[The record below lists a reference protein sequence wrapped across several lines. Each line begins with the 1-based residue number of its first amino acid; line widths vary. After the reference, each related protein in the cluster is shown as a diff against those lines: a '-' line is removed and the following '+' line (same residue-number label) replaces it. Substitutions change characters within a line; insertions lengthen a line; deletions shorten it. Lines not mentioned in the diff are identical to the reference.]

1 MDKLWIGFEFFVTVF
16 EAFVIMHFVCAFF
29 DHSFSSKK
37 GRIIYVCASVCYALM
52 VLMINSITSYEG
64 LIGVIYSV
72 YIFIFSLIFLHGK
85 VVTKI
90 FISILTNL
98 CLVSVNTLVTSLIS
112 IVFKN
117 DVELIYTEKTVSR
130 FLMIIIVQVLLLLI
144 FSVLLKIFKKKNVRL
159 GKTEW
164 FFILVIFIISFLSI
178 TAIHITLQKND
189 LTEQYI
195 SILIAAELGLILINI
210 ICFFMMSILS
220 NSHKAAEELSVLKQ
234 QDEIRKQ
241 YAENVKYRYDEI
253 RRIRHDMKQSY
264 TVLETLLSENRTSE
278 AIDYIRSGRSAITK
292 TEVLVDVGNDFV
304 NSILN
309 SKLSTA
315 KQLGIEVICSSV
327 KDISGVE
334 AVDLCTLLG
343 NLLDNAIEA
352 AEQCPLEKSLIE
364 VKITSSDNKLVIQ
377 VTNSIKCSVLNEN
390 SELKSTKPNPLKH
403 GFGVRSIRLI
413 AKKYSGTVKYF
424 EEDDTLSCRVILYR
438 EKI

>member
-37 GRIIYVCASVCYALM
+37 GRIIYICASLCYALM
-52 VLMINSITSYEG
+52 VLVINSITSYEG
-64 LIGVIYSV
+64 WLGVVYSIYILV
-72 YIFIFSLIFLHGK
+72 FSLIFLRGK
-85 VVTKI
+85 LLIKI
-90 FISILTNL
+90 FVSIFTDI
-98 CLVSVNTLVTSLIS
+98 CLIS
-112 IVFKN
+112 VSTFAVNLISVVFKN
-117 DVELIYTEKTVSR
+117 NVDEIYSEKTLPR
-130 FLMIIIVQVLLLLI
+130 FLMIIIDQLI
-144 FSVLLKIFKKKNVRL
+144 LFYVFAVFLRIFKKSKMNF
-159 GKTEW
+159 GKKEW
-164 FFILVIFIISFLSI
+164 TFIITIFVASFLSLAVI
-178 TAIHITLQKND
+178 QITLQKND
-189 LTEQYI
+189 LSEQYI
-195 SILIAAELGLILINI
+195 GILMAAELGLILINI

-220 NSHKAAEELSVLKQ
+220 NSHKAAEELSVMKQ

-264 TVLETLLSENRTSE
+264 TVLETLLSENRTLE

-390 SELKSTKPNPLKH
+390 SELKSTKPNPMEH

-413 AKKYSGTVKYF
+413 AKKYSGTIKYF
-424 EEDDTLSCRVILYR
+424 EEDDTLSCRVILYW

>member
-37 GRIIYVCASVCYALM
+37 GRIIYICASLCYALM
-52 VLMINSITSYEG
+52 VLVINSITSYEG
-64 LIGVIYSV
+64 WLGVVYSIYILV
-72 YIFIFSLIFLHGK
+72 FSLIFLRGK
-85 VVTKI
+85 LLIKI
-90 FISILTNL
+90 FVSIFTDI
-98 CLVSVNTLVTSLIS
+98 CLIS
-112 IVFKN
+112 VSTFAVNLISAVFKN
-117 DVELIYTEKTVSR
+117 NVDEIYSEKTLPR
-130 FLMIIIVQVLLLLI
+130 FLMIIIDQLI
-144 FSVLLKIFKKKNVRL
+144 LFYVFAVFLRIFKKSKMNF
-159 GKTEW
+159 GKKEW
-164 FFILVIFIISFLSI
+164 TFIITIFVASFLSLA
-178 TAIHITLQKND
+178 AIQITLQKND
-189 LTEQYI
+189 LSEQYI
-195 SILIAAELGLILINI
+195 GILMAAELGLILINI

-220 NSHKAAEELSVLKQ
+220 NSHKAAEELSVMKQ

-264 TVLETLLSENRTSE
+264 TVLETLLSENRTLE

-352 AEQCPLEKSLIE
+352 AEHCPLEKSLIE

-390 SELKSTKPNPLKH
+390 SELKSTKPNPMEH

-413 AKKYSGTVKYF
+413 AKKYSGTIKYF
-424 EEDDTLSCRVILYR
+424 EEDDTLSCRVILYW

>member
-1 MDKLWIGFEFFVTVF
+1 MDKLWIGFEFLVTVF

-37 GRIIYVCASVCYALM
+37 GRTIYICASVCYAFM
-52 VLMINSITSYEG
+52 VLTINSITSYEG

-72 YIFIFSLIFLHGK
+72 YILIFSLIFLQGK

-98 CLVSVNTLVTSLIS
+98 CLVSVNAFVTSLIS
-112 IVFKN
+112 IVLKN
-117 DVELIYTEKTVSR
+117 DVELIYTEKTISR
-130 FLMIIIVQVLLLLI
+130 FLMIVIVQALLLLV
-144 FSVLLKIFKKKNVRL
+144 FSLILKIFKKKNVNL

-164 FFILVIFIISFLSI
+164 FFILIIFIISFLSI
-178 TAIHITLQKND
+178 AAIHITLQKND
-189 LTEQYI
+189 LSEQYI
-195 SILIAAELGLILINI
+195 GFLIAAELGLILINI
-210 ICFFMMSILS
+210 ACFFMMSILS
-220 NSHKAAEELSVLKQ
+220 NNHKAAEELSILKQ
-234 QDEIRKQ
+234 QEEIRKQ

-278 AIDYIRSGRSAITK
+278 AMEYIRAGRSAISK

-327 KDISGVE
+327 KDISGIE

-352 AEQCPLEKSLIE
+352 AEQCLSENCLIE
-364 VKITSSDNKLVIQ
+364 VKITNSDEKLIIQ
-377 VTNSIKCSVLNEN
+377 VTNSIKDSVLSEN
-390 SELKSTKPNPLKH
+390 SELISTKNNPLEH
-403 GFGVRSIRLI
+403 GFGVSSIRLI
-413 AKKYSGTVKYF
+413 SKKYSGTVNYF
-424 EEDDTLSCRVILYR
+424 EEDGILSCRVILYR
-438 EKI
+438 

>member
-1 MDKLWIGFEFFVTVF
+1 MDKLWIGFEFFITVF

-37 GRIIYVCASVCYALM
+37 GRTIYICASISYALM
-52 VLMINSITSYEG
+52 VLTINSITSYEG
-64 LIGVIYSV
+64 LIGIVYS
-72 YIFIFSLIFLHGK
+72 IFILVFSLIFLRGK
-85 VVTKI
+85 LLTKI
-90 FISILTNL
+90 FVSIFTDI
-98 CLVSVNTLVTSLIS
+98 CLISVNTFAVNLTSV
-112 IVFKN
+112 VFKN
-117 DVELIYTEKTVSR
+117 DVDALYSEQTLSR
-130 FLMIIIVQVLLLLI
+130 FLMIIIDQLILFYVFALLLR
-144 FSVLLKIFKKKNVRL
+144 IFKRSKMNL
-159 GKTEW
+159 GRKEW
-164 FFILVIFIISFLSI
+164 IFIITIFMVSFLSLA
-178 TAIHITLQKND
+178 AIQITLQKNE
-189 LTEQYI
+189 LSEQYI
-195 SILIAAELGLILINI
+195 GILMAAELGLILINI
-210 ICFFMMSILS
+210 ICFFMMSILN

-253 RRIRHDMKQSY
+253 RRMRHDMKQSY
-264 TVLETLLSENRTSE
+264 TVLETLLSESRTSE
-278 AIDYIRSGRSAITK
+278 AIDYIRLGRSAIAK

-327 KDISGVE
+327 KDIYGIE

-352 AEQCPLEKSLIE
+352 AEQCPPEKSLIE
-364 VKITSSDNKLVIQ
+364 VKITSSDGKLVIQ

-390 SELKSTKPNPLKH
+390 SELISTKQNPLEH

-413 AKKYSGTVKYF
+413 AKKYSGSVKYF

-438 EKI
+438 

>member
-37 GRIIYVCASVCYALM
+37 GRMIYVCASVCYALM
-52 VLMINSITSYEG
+52 VLTINSITSYEG
-64 LIGVIYSV
+64 WIGVVYSI
-72 YIFIFSLIFLHGK
+72 YIFAFSLIFLRGK
-85 VVTKI
+85 LLTKI
-90 FISILTNL
+90 LISILTDI
-98 CLVSVNTLVTSLIS
+98 CLISVSTFSVNLMSV
-112 IVFKN
+112 VFKSN
-117 DVELIYTEKTVSR
+117 VDAIYSEKTLSR
-130 FLMIIIVQVLLLLI
+130 FLMIIIDQMILFYVFAVFLR
-144 FSVLLKIFKKKNVRL
+144 IFKKSKMNF
-159 GKTEW
+159 GKKEW
-164 FFILVIFIISFLSI
+164 IFIITIFAASFLSI
-178 TAIHITLQKND
+178 AAIQITLQKND
-189 LTEQYI
+189 LSEQYI
-195 SILIAAELGLILINI
+195 GILMAAELGLNLINI
-210 ICFFMMSILS
+210 ICFFMMSILN
-220 NSHKAAEELSVLKQ
+220 NSHKAAEELSMLKQ

-264 TVLETLLSENRTSE
+264 TVLETLLLENRTSE
-278 AIDYIRSGRSAITK
+278 AIDYIRSGKSAIAK

-304 NSILN
+304 NSLLN

-390 SELKSTKPNPLKH
+390 SELKSTKPNPMEH

-413 AKKYSGTVKYF
+413 AKKYSGSVKYF

-438 EKI
+438 

>member
-1 MDKLWIGFEFFVTVF
+1 MDKLWMGFEFFVTVF

-29 DHSFSSKK
+29 DHSFSSNK
-37 GRIIYVCASVCYALM
+37 GKTIYICASVCYALM
-52 VLMINSITSYEG
+52 VLMINSIISYEG
-64 LIGVIYSV
+64 WLGVVYSIYILV
-72 YIFIFSLIFLHGK
+72 FSLFFLRGK
-85 VVTKI
+85 LLIKI
-90 FISILTNL
+90 FISIFTVI
-98 CLVSVNTLVTSLIS
+98 CLISVNTFAVNLIS
-112 IVFKN
+112 VVSKN
-117 DVELIYTEKTVSR
+117 NVDAIYSEKTLPR
-130 FLMIIIVQVLLLLI
+130 FLMIIIDQLI
-144 FSVLLKIFKKKNVRL
+144 LFYVFAVFLRIFKKSKMNF
-159 GKTEW
+159 GKKEW
-164 FFILVIFIISFLSI
+164 TFIITIFVASFLSLA
-178 TAIHITLQKND
+178 AIQITLQKND
-189 LTEQYI
+189 LSEQYI
-195 SILIAAELGLILINI
+195 GILMAAELGLILINI

-292 TEVLVDVGNDFV
+292 TEVFVDVGNDFV

-315 KQLGIEVICSSV
+315 KQLGIEVIFSSV
-327 KDISGVE
+327 RDISGVE

-364 VKITSSDNKLVIQ
+364 VKITSSEGKLVIQ
-377 VTNSIKCSVLNEN
+377 VTNSIKSSVLNEN
-390 SELKSTKPNPLKH
+390 SELKSTKPNPLEH

-413 AKKYSGTVKYF
+413 AKKYSGSLKYF